1 MKKLKLRTVKK
12 SQTPTLQ
19 LDNLGKLIPMNL
31 ELNTDLCSHI
41 NPLETNKFS

>member
-12 SQTPTLQ
+12 SQPPTVQ

-31 ELNTDLCSHI
+31 ELNTDLCAHV
-41 NPLETNKFS
+41 NPLETNEFS